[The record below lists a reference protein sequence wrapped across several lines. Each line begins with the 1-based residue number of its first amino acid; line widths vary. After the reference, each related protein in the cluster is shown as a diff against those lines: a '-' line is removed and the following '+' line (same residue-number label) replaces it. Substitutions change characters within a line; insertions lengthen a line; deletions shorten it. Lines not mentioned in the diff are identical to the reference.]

1 MHSILEAFAKH
12 RIAPNALMFI
22 VIFLGLVGLNRINT
36 QYLPDFDVSL
46 ITVSTPWEGASAEDI
61 QEGLAIPVERAILNL
76 PDVDRVST
84 TSIEGRA
91 SMTVT
96 LKDSAESVSQMMT
109 EIETAITTLQLPGG
123 VGDSVIEAL
132 TIPDPVADVLIYGDL
147 SLAELQNLTD
157 RAEKTLKS
165 SGISQIVITGLPTQR
180 IEAVLGIENLLSLD
194 TGLSTIGQQL
204 GNNNVNAPAGIT
216 GEEGVAAQIRI
227 RNEALSSESIA
238 RKMVRVG
245 QSVVPLS
252 QIANV
257 SSQIDENETLLYYQE
272 LPAVKLSLSRGPG
285 EDTLEMAEIL
295 ATWKNTFAAQ
305 LPESASI
312 HVYNEAYDFVK
323 SRIKI
328 IVDNGLGG
336 FIVVL
341 IVLFLFLNHRLAWWV
356 AAGVPVSFLATFI
369 LLDLTGNSINVISLL
384 GFLIALGVIVDD
396 AIVVGENAYAN
407 MEQGDD
413 AETAAIKAAKKMLPA
428 VLASSVTTIAAFL
441 PLLLVGGVGG
451 AFAKGVPIVIIMA
464 IAASLIECFLIL
476 PGHLAHSFKKG
487 QVEKPNKFRIA
498 FEKHFNNFRETIIR
512 NLVTKA
518 VNYRATTFSIVLIL
532 LVLSISL
539 VTSGRVKFVFFP
551 EIQVPELQVNANFS
565 EGTSNSTVKNY
576 LENLKSAL
584 LTFEEETGQAL
595 VETIVVETNKGAV
608 ENGGLY
614 IQFVTN
620 RNASITNE
628 DIIESWRQMVPKPAN
643 LKELN
648 FVEGAQGPSS
658 NGISIRLVNE
668 NIDQLMLATDFIKDE
683 LVKLNSLIEIEDDIP
698 LGSEQLNLTLTPDAE
713 ALGLTPTTLAA
724 TLRDLVD
731 GVAVQSLQV
740 EGKDIDVIIRV
751 DAKDTDNW
759 FSLAQMPIAVGNGD
773 MHPLAALAQPTSS
786 RSLLQLS
793 RVNGELS
800 SVISAKK
807 LNSSINITEVNQL
820 INTKVRAS
828 LFANYPNVKLEM
840 EGDQASQGDFFA
852 DVKIGGMLGILL
864 IFIALAWVFE
874 SWTWPFAVMSA
885 IPFALTGA
893 IAGHWFL
900 GLELS
905 ILSIYGI
912 FGLSGIIINDS
923 IVLVSFYR
931 ELRAQGNDIKEAVI
945 EASVRRFRAVLL
957 TTLTTVGGLSP
968 LLFETSFDAQF
979 LIPLAAVIA
988 FGLMYGIVLI
998 LFFVPAM
1005 LVSIEN
1011 LTAKFKR
1018 KEPLEP
1024 DSINTLSHS
1033 A

>member
-12 RIAPNALMFI
+12 RIAPNAVMFI

-36 QYLPDFDVSL
+36 QYLPDFDFSVV
-46 ITVSTPWEGASAEDI
+46 IVSTPWDGASAEDV
-61 QEGLAIPVERAILNL
+61 QEGLAIPVEQAILNL
-76 PDVDRVST
+76 ADVDRVST

-96 LKDSAESVSQMMT
+96 LKDSAESVSKMMT
-109 EIETAITTLQLPGG
+109 EIEKAIANLQLPTG
-123 VGDSVIEAL
+123 VGDSEIEAL
-132 TIPDPVADVLIYGDL
+132 TILDPVADVLLYADM

-165 SGISQIVITGLPTQR
+165 SGISQIAITGLPTQR
-180 IEAVLGIENLLSLD
+180 IEATIAVDDLLSLNK
-194 TGLSTIGQQL
+194 GLRVISQQL
-204 GNNNVNAPAGIT
+204 SNKNVNAPAGIT

-238 RKMVRVG
+238 RKAVSIG
-245 QSVVPLS
+245 ESIIPLK
-252 QIANV
+252 QIADV
-257 SSQIDENETLLYYQE
+257 SYENDENETRIYYQG

-295 ATWKNTFAAQ
+295 AGWKTNFETQ
-305 LPESASI
+305 IPESASI
-312 HVYNEAYDFVK
+312 HVYNEAYDFVR

-328 IVDNGLGG
+328 ILENGLGG
-336 FIVVL
+336 FLVVL
-341 IVLFLFLNHRLAWWV
+341 VVLFVFLNHRLAWWV

-369 LLDLTGNSINVISLL
+369 LLELTGNSINVISLL

-441 PLLLVGGVGG
+441 PLLLVGGTAG

-464 IAASLIECFLIL
+464 IAASLIECFIIL

-487 QVEKPNKFRIA
+487 DVKKPSKYRVA
-498 FEKHFNNFRETIIR
+498 FEKYFNHFRETYIR
-512 NLVTKA
+512 AMVTKA
-518 VNYRATTFSIVLIL
+518 VNYRATTFSVVVIL
-532 LVLSISL
+532 LVLSITL

-551 EIQVPELQVNANFS
+551 EIQVPELQVSANFS
-565 EGTSNSTVKNY
+565 EGTSSATVKGY
-576 LENLKSAL
+576 LENLKTAL
-584 LTFEEETGQAL
+584 LEFEEEVDQKL
-595 VETIVVETNKGAV
+595 VETIVLETNKGAV

-620 RNASITNE
+620 RDASITNQ
-628 DIIESWRQMVPKPAN
+628 DIIDSWRKKLPNPAN
-643 LKELN
+643 LKELT

-668 NIDQLMLATDFIKDE
+668 NIDQLMQATDYVKEE
-683 LVKLNSLIEIEDDIP
+683 LLTLNSLIEIEDDIP

-713 ALGLTPTTLAA
+713 ALGLSPTALAA

-731 GVAVQSLQV
+731 GVNVQSLQV
-740 EGKDIDVIIRV
+740 DGKDIDVVFRI
-751 DAKDTDNW
+751 DGKDTDNW
-759 FSLAQMPIAVGNGD
+759 FSLAQMPVDVGNGELR
-773 MHPLAALAQPTSS
+773 PLSALAQPTSG
-786 RSLLQLS
+786 RSIQQLS

-800 SVISAKK
+800 SVITAKK
-807 LNSSINITEVNQL
+807 VNSSINITEVNQL
-820 INTKVRAS
+820 INTQVRAN
-828 LFANYPNVKLEM
+828 LTAKYPNVKLEL
-840 EGDQASQGDFFA
+840 EGDQASQDDFFA
-852 DVKIGGMLGILL
+852 DVKIGGMLGALL

-893 IAGHWFL
+893 IAGHWVL

-905 ILSIYGI
+905 VLSIYGL

-931 ELRAQGNDIKEAVI
+931 DLRNQGKEIKEAVI

-968 LLFETSFDAQF
+968 LLLETSFDAQF

-988 FGLMYGIVLI
+988 FGLMYGIILI

-1011 LTAKFKR
+1011 FTVKFKS
-1018 KEPLEP
+1018 KKSNGHASTPVFEGSL
-1024 DSINTLSHS
+1024 
-1033 A
+1033 